1 MALLAYLG
9 NFAAHAPSGQHPP
22 HLAHALMW
30 FCKGLLATV
39 GAVMLG
45 YLTQLRLYNEE
56 RNRHEGKSFVAVHSW
71 ILTIGLLLV
80 VFAAIAFFMGCLR
93 ASAALA
99 KSA

>member
-1 MALLAYLG
+1 MLLA
-9 NFAAHAPSGQHPP
+9 SGEHPP

-39 GAVMLG
+39 GAVMFG

-56 RNRHEGKSFVAVHSW
+56 RSRHEGKPFAVLHSR
-71 ILTIGLLLV
+71 ILTIGLILAA
-80 VFAAIAFFMGCLR
+80 FAAIAFFMGCLH

-99 KSA
+99 KAT